1 MKVSNRHERIVA
13 TNPQRVAAIVADFD
27 GIWPTRIGPAPRLRG
42 DRLYEAGPMLWE
54 EFDRP
59 AAARAFRVIS
69 PEELQVEHWF
79 ELEPVDGGTLLCHI
93 LEGDALGDYE
103 ALWSEQIEPFH
114 NRVLEGLL
122 DGVEAA
128 VSPAGE

>member
-1 MKVSNRHERIVA
+1 MKIRNHHERIVA
-13 TNPQRVAAIVADFD
+13 APPGQIAALIADF
-27 GIWPTRIGPAPRLRG
+27 GRIWPTQIAPAPR
-42 DRLYEAGPMLWE
+42 RLGHRFYDAGPMLWE